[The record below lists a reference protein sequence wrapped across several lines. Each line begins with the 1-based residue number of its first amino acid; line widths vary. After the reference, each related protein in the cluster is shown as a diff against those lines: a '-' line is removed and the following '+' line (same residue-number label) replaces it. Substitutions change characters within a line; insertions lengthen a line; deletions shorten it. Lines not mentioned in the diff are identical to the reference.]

1 MTWIDFNEW
10 FPCKEAPPA
19 PPTTRPGLERKAVE
33 KWMMFGIG
41 YSWNAARERGRWLA
55 GERRSWGFVSL
66 RFVSVRF
73 AGVEEDSLRAAEI
86 RAKNN
91 LGSPRVIGDVSRY
104 SSWNKCFT

>member
-10 FPCKEAPPA
+10 FPCKETP
-19 PPTTRPGLERKAVE
+19 PPTARPGLLECKAVV

-41 YSWNAARERGRWLA
+41 YSWNAARERGRWLV

-73 AGVEEDSLRAAEI
+73 AGVEEVSLRAAEI

-91 LGSPRVIGDVSRY
+91 LGSSRVMGE
-104 SSWNKCFT
+104 